1 MAAAKEI
8 TTSFSLRPSMIP
20 SMCWMPIPTAV
31 PTVLR
36 YGTLLNLMRA
46 NEGPNATKIFISY
59 AHADGTALAQRLVRD
74 LTADGL
80 EPWLDDH
87 AFMVLYPPQAK
98 I

>member
-1 MAAAKEI
+1 
-8 TTSFSLRPSMIP
+8 
-20 SMCWMPIPTAV
+20 
-31 PTVLR
+31 
-36 YGTLLNLMRA
+36 MRA